1 VVAVPFSLSQLEHAN
16 IDRRI
21 YEIITEQILT
31 GKLAPGTRLT
41 EEDVARQLG
50 VSRTPVREAMKSL
63 AKDELVELLPRKGM
77 YVKKLEL
84 QDVAEIYDIRAVLE
98 ELAVTLATP
107 RIPQAII
114 DALRAGAETSRE
126 EITLGRKEESQAFDR
141 ELHRCIAEHSGN
153 RRLAAT
159 IESLGN
165 MVNFFRTTVIARA
178 DEQIMQALEEHMVI
192 IEAMAVRDTAAAA
205 KAMKEHIL
213 HTRSNIMSTL
223 GEES

>member
-1 VVAVPFSLSQLEHAN
+1 MPFSLSQLEHAN

-84 QDVAEIYDIRAVLE
+84 HDVAEIYDIRAVLE

-107 RIPQAII
+107 RIPEAVI
-114 DALRAGAETSRE
+114 DALKAGAETSRE
-126 EITLGRKEESQAFDR
+126 KMTSECKEESHAFDR

>member
-1 VVAVPFSLSQLEHAN
+1 MPFSLSQLEHAN